1 MVSKEFKSI
10 VIEHCK
16 NILSA
21 KIEALRN
28 DIEHLKND
36 IAEDTKSSA
45 GDKFETSREMANQER
60 QKLSNQLELTRRSLG
75 LLENIRDLANDK
87 IKVGHLI
94 ETDSSL
100 IFITISL
107 GIELIQDQHV
117 LVVSPNS
124 PLGQAFLDK
133 TTGDVVDFN
142 GKAYLIKEIS

>member
-1 MVSKEFKSI
+1 MALKEYKTV
-10 VIEHCK
+10 VIGHCK
-16 NILSA
+16 NLLSA
-21 KIEALRN
+21 KVEALEK
-28 DIEHLKND
+28 DIQHLKND
-36 IAEDTKSSA
+36 ISEDTKSSA

-75 LLENIRDLANDK
+75 ILDTIRDLATDK

-100 IFITISL
+100 IFIAISL

-133 TTGDVVDFN
+133 KTGDVVDFN
-142 GKAYLIKEIS
+142 SQTYLIKEVC